1 MPINLFIG
9 SFIGS
14 ITRKVSVPVI
24 LGLNK
29 CWSTD
34 FYGRRNCTIR
44 SSSRSHNSWF
54 VDLSYI
60 MIRLGGSPELLA
72 SSRRNLWSRKQPA
85 TSWLSRPKCGFQRPP
100 SREHYDRTSFAREW
114 GDKIYFL
121 KGFYRDTYQQNTFFR
136 VPSKWKI
143 ILLRSSREM
152 RYLFHLYAI
161 Y

>member
-1 MPINLFIG
+1 MVLIYIILYFDYNIPIIIRNNNADR
-9 SFIGS
+9 S
-14 ITRKVSVPVI
+14 IYSLAILLVVLQKSVSVMLV
-24 LGLNK
+24 LNK

-85 TSWLSRPKCGFQRPP
+85 TSWLSRPKCGFERPS
-100 SREHYDRTSFAREW
+100 SREHYDRTSSARE
-114 GDKIYFL
+114 
-121 KGFYRDTYQQNTFFR
+121 
-136 VPSKWKI
+136 
-143 ILLRSSREM
+143 
-152 RYLFHLYAI
+152 
-161 Y
+161 